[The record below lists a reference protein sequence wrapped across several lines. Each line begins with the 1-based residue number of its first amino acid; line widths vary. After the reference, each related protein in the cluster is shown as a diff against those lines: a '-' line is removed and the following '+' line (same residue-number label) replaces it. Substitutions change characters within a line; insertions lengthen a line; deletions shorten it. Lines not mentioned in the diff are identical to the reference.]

1 MTNFYRPK
9 FTSYYQFYFY
19 DISDYITN
27 QKYRQIKNFLYI
39 KQNQDPRQWM
49 IQRNKGSPED
59 VVIFISK
66 PLLLSGV

>member
-49 IQRNKGSPED
+49 IQRNK
-59 VVIFISK
+59 SK
-66 PLLLSGV
+66 IINVLTEKSKI